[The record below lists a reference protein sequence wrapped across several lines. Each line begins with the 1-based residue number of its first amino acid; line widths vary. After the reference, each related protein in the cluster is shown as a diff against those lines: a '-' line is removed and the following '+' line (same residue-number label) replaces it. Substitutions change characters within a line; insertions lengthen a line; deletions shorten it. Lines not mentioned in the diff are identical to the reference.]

1 MAALGASDW
10 TVTVLSD
17 RIHQKVRHV
26 RATISLPTSGTYPS
40 NGVPIPLYSKFGF
53 KRNIEDM
60 QIDTDNTGATLLGT
74 RFKYDFT
81 LQTIR
86 VFVATTGN
94 ELATTANGDGSGA
107 ASVIYVT
114 ARGW

>member
-1 MAALGASDW
+1 MAALASGDW
-10 TVTVLSD
+10 TVTILSD
-17 RIHQKVRHV
+17 RIHQKIRHV
-26 RATISLPTSGTYPS
+26 RATLSLPTTGTYPS
-40 NGVPIPLYSKFGF
+40 NGVPVPTSKFGF
-53 KRNIEDM
+53 RRGIEDM
-60 QIDTDNTGATLLGT
+60 QIDSDNTGATVLGT

-86 VFVATTGN
+86 IFVATTGN
-94 ELATTANGDGSGA
+94 ELATTANGDGSGG